1 MKISFNKKTVL
12 KTKIKICGLTNYED
26 AACAVNLGA
35 DYLGF
40 IFAESPRQVAAETVA
55 SILHNLTENGLR
67 EKVKTVGVF
76 VNEKREI
83 IESVLSDTGIDS
95 VQLHGDEKKREVENY
110 PFVWYK
116 ALRTSTIKD
125 VDDIFKQEQWSCSR
139 LLIDTKVE
147 GIYGGTGKQVANE
160 VALYAKKRIK
170 EYGKEFFLAGGINP
184 ENVYSIVATIQPD
197 GIDVGSGVEETKGR
211 KSKVKLEKLF
221 TEIRRW
227 EKDCKGKKRQGDKT
241 HDNQ

>member
-1 MKISFNKKTVL
+1 MHVQV
-12 KTKIKICGLTNYED
+12 KICGLTNYED
-26 AACAVNLGA
+26 AACAVTLGA

-55 SILHNLTENGLR
+55 SILQTLTEHGLR

-76 VNEKREI
+76 VNEKLET
-83 IESVLSDTGIDS
+83 IESILSETGIDL

-110 PFVWYK
+110 PFAWYK
-116 ALRTSTIKD
+116 ALRISTVKD
-125 VDDIFKQEQWSCSR
+125 VDDIFEQEQWSCSR

-170 EYGKEFFLAGGINP
+170 EYGKEYFLAGGINP
-184 ENVYSIVATIQPD
+184 ENVYNIVATIQPD
-197 GIDVGSGVEETKGR
+197 GIDIGTGVEETKGK
-211 KSKVKLEKLF
+211 KSKEKLERLF
-221 TEIRRW
+221 AEIRRW
-227 EKDCKGKKRQGDKT
+227 EKDYIGKETARRQNT
-241 HDNQ
+241 